1 MTKFAM
7 PRIGLADDMTSSKPA
22 LRDCIEAVLTQGDAL
37 MGTVIDGLNASQG
50 QTKGR
55 AALINQNP
63 ANKRAIEHLRLNAPA
78 VKATFSGELR
88 TVLYHSGAHDAG
100 PQPLL
105 RFDDFQFLEEKQID
119 ANIEFAVTQQEVCQA
134 VDEVLPPLNALIS
147 NLLGLVTVQAQ
158 LNPLKPEAFVHA
170 FRETMVRHM
179 PNEAVRSVLMTP
191 AAGLMG
197 ISLRQLYKDV
207 AEWLRSQGVE
217 PALPVGI
224 YPGTSSAAGAK
235 VPETAVSRTLLT
247 LDKLRRLLSGDL
259 DTGLALSPSA
269 PKDFINTVPASFV
282 ALEDLKLVE
291 PMMQRL
297 ARRAKLPDGVG
308 AHAAATQGSSASS
321 AAGFSMLSD
330 SPDAAAQKSTQSRQL
345 GRQLGR
351 EVVRLML
358 ENLMKDRRLLPQIRE
373 FIKELEPVLLQLS
386 QTDPRFFSERQHPAR
401 QLLDRLTHRSLAFS
415 SESDDGFGVFS
426 KAISNSVRVL
436 VGGSG
441 EAASFARVLRKL
453 EQGWEREEDALRKR
467 HEEGVRRL
475 LHAEQRNLLAERF
488 AEDFQARIKSKEVP
502 ELIVAFLRGPW
513 PQVVAESQLSHTDGA
528 SDPEGFLALV
538 DELIWS
544 VQVRLAR
551 RNRPRLVQLVPNL
564 LVKVRQGLQLIGYPE
579 ERIPVFFDELISLHE
594 KAFEGP
600 RASAVAGQDQADAA
614 VAGFGELVATADES
628 PEDDMPAKSGA
639 QAFRVDDYEAS
650 ESGYF
655 ADDADLQADLPA
667 GEPAFADAEPSP
679 WSVADL
685 HTGSWVEL
693 MLQGNW
699 VRAQLTWASPHRT
712 LFMFVSGQGLAHS
725 MSRRTMDRR
734 RVQGMIR
741 VVSDGN
747 VVGSALD
754 AVAQTAL
761 RNNLNQPEAQP

>member
-22 LRDCIEAVLTQGDAL
+22 LRDCIEAVLMQADAL

-63 ANKRAIEHLRLNAPA
+63 ANKRAIEHLRLTAPA
-78 VKATFSGELR
+78 VKATFSEELR
-88 TVLYHSGAHDAG
+88 SVLYNSGAHDAG

-134 VDEVLPPLNALIS
+134 VDDVLPPLNALIS

-170 FRETMVRHM
+170 LREALVRHM
-179 PNEAVRSVLMTP
+179 PDAAVRSFLITP

-197 ISLRQLYKDV
+197 ISLRQLYRDV
-207 AEWLRSQGVE
+207 SEWLRSQGVE
-217 PALPVGI
+217 SALPVGI

-259 DTGLALSPSA
+259 DTGLSLSPTG

-297 ARRAKLPDGVG
+297 ARRAKLPDGIG
-308 AHAAATQGSSASS
+308 AQPAGAQGSSASS

-330 SPDAAAQKSTQSRQL
+330 NPDAAAQKSSQSRQL

-415 SESDDGFGVFS
+415 SESDEGFGVFS

-453 EQGWEREEDALRKR
+453 EQGWEREEDSLRKR

-475 LHAEQRNLLAERF
+475 LHAEQRNLLAQRF
-488 AEDFQARIKSKEVP
+488 AEDFNARIKDKEVP

-513 PQVVAESQLSHTDGA
+513 SQVVAESQLSHTDGA

-564 LVKVRQGLQLIGYPE
+564 LVKVRQGLQLIAYPE

-600 RASAVAGQDQADAA
+600 RAAVPVDEGQPDAA
-614 VAGFGELVATADES
+614 VAGFGGLAATADES
-628 PEDDMPAKSGA
+628 QQDGMPATSGA
-639 QAFRVDDYEAS
+639 EAFRVDDYEAS

-667 GEPAFADAEPSP
+667 GVPVFADAEPSP

-693 MLQGNW
+693 MLQGSW

-761 RNNLNQPEAQP
+761 RNNLNQPNAQT

>member
-7 PRIGLADDMTSSKPA
+7 PRLGLADDLTSSKPA
-22 LRDCIEAVLTQGDAL
+22 LRDCIEAVLMQGDAL
-37 MGTVIDGLNASQG
+37 MGAVIDGLNATQG

-78 VKATFSGELR
+78 VKAAFSGELR
-88 TVLYHSGAHDAG
+88 TVLYNSGAHDAG

-170 FRETMVRHM
+170 LREAMVRHM
-179 PNEAVRSVLMTP
+179 PDDAVRGVLMTP

-197 ISLRQLYKDV
+197 IALRQLYKDV
-207 AEWLRSQGVE
+207 SEWLRSQGVE
-217 PALPVGI
+217 PALPIGI
-224 YPGTSSAAGAK
+224 YPGTSSVAGAK
-235 VPETAVSRTLLT
+235 TPETAVSRTLLT

-259 DTGLALSPSA
+259 DTGLALNPTG

-297 ARRAKLPDGVG
+297 ARRAKLPDGLG
-308 AHAAATQGSSASS
+308 TLAAAHAGALAPPSAS
-321 AAGFSMLSD
+321 FSMLSD
-330 SPDAAAQKSTQSRQL
+330 SPETVAQKSTQSRQL

-415 SESDDGFGVFS
+415 SESDEGFGAFS

-436 VGGSG
+436 AGGSG

-453 EQGWEREEDALRKR
+453 EQGWAREEDSLRKR

-475 LHAEQRNLLAERF
+475 LHAEQRNLLAQRF
-488 AEDFQARIKSKEVP
+488 AEDFHARIKDKDVP

-513 PQVVAESQLSHTDGA
+513 SQVVAESQLSHTDGA

-600 RASAVAGQDQADAA
+600 RATGPAVDGKTDEALGAGGDAA
-614 VAGFGELVATADES
+614 GMPDAALGDDSSAKAGAE
-628 PEDDMPAKSGA
+628 P
-639 QAFRVDDYEAS
+639 FRVDDYEAS

-655 ADDADLQADLPA
+655 ADDTDLAADLPVGA
-667 GEPAFADAEPSP
+667 AAFADAEPSP
-679 WSVADL
+679 WSVSDL

-693 MLQGNW
+693 MLQGSW

-747 VVGSALD
+747 VIGSALD

-761 RNNLNQPEAQP
+761 RNNLDQSEA

>member
-7 PRIGLADDMTSSKPA
+7 PRLGLADDLTGSKPA
-22 LRDCIEAVLTQGDAL
+22 LRDCLEAVLMQGDAL
-37 MGTVIDGLNASQG
+37 MGTVIDGLGATHG

-55 AALINQNP
+55 AALINQKP
-63 ANKRAIEHLRLNAPA
+63 ANKRAIEYLRLNAPA
-78 VKATFSGELR
+78 VKATFSQELR
-88 TVLYHSGAHDAG
+88 TVLYNSGAHDAG

-134 VDEVLPPLNALIS
+134 VDEVLPPLNALVS

-170 FRETMVRHM
+170 LREAMVRHM
-179 PNEAVRSVLMTP
+179 PDDEVRGALMTP

-197 ISLRQLYKDV
+197 ISLRQLYRDV
-207 AEWLRSQGVE
+207 SEWLRSQGVE
-217 PALPVGI
+217 PALPIGI
-224 YPGTSSAAGAK
+224 YPGTSSVAGAK
-235 VPETAVSRTLLT
+235 VPDTAVSRTLLT
-247 LDKLRRLLSGDL
+247 LDKLRKLLSGDL
-259 DTGLALSPSA
+259 DTGLTMSPTA

-297 ARRAKLPDGVG
+297 ARRAKLPDGIG
-308 AHAAATQGSSASS
+308 AHSFGYSSSPASSSASY
-321 AAGFSMLSD
+321 SMLSD
-330 SPDAAAQKSTQSRQL
+330 NPETVAQKSTQSRQL

-358 ENLMKDRRLLPQIRE
+358 ENLTKDGRLLPQIRE
-373 FIKELEPVLLQLS
+373 YIKALEPVLLQLS

-415 SESDDGFGVFS
+415 SESDEGFGVFS
-426 KAISNSVRVL
+426 KAFSNSVRVL
-436 VGGSG
+436 AGGSA

-453 EQGWEREEDALRKR
+453 EQGWAREEDSLRKR

-475 LHAEQRNLLAERF
+475 LHAEQRNLLAQRF
-488 AEDFQARIKSKEVP
+488 AEDFHARIKDKDIP

-513 PQVVAESQLSHTDGA
+513 AQVVAESQLSHTDGA

-551 RNRPRLVQLVPNL
+551 RNRPRLVQLVPSL

-594 KAFEGP
+594 KAFEGA
-600 RASAVAGQDQADAA
+600 RAAGPATDGLTDATVAD
-614 VAGFGELVATADES
+614 FGELAASLDASPADV
-628 PEDDMPAKSGA
+628 MPATSGA
-639 QAFRVDDYEAS
+639 GSFRVDDYEAS

-655 ADDADLQADLPA
+655 ADDADLEADLPA
-667 GEPAFADAEPSP
+667 GAPAFADAEPSP
-679 WSVADL
+679 WSVSDL

-761 RNNLNQPEAQP
+761 RNNLNQAEP

>member
-1 MTKFAM
+1 M

-22 LRDCIEAVLTQGDAL
+22 LRDCIEAVLMQGDAL
-37 MGTVIDGLNASQG
+37 MGAVIEGLNASQG
-50 QTKGR
+50 LTKGR
-55 AALINQNP
+55 AALIHQNP

-78 VKATFSGELR
+78 VKATFCEQLR

-134 VDEVLPPLNALIS
+134 VDDVLPPLNALVS
-147 NLLGLVTVQAQ
+147 NLLGLVTVQAA
-158 LNPLKPEAFVHA
+158 LNPLKPAAFVHA
-170 FRETMVRHM
+170 LREAMVRHI
-179 PNEAVRSVLMTP
+179 PDAATRSVLITP

-197 ISLRQLYKDV
+197 ISLRQLYRDV
-207 AEWLRSQGVE
+207 SEWLRSQGVE

-259 DTGLALSPSA
+259 DTGLGLSPSG

-297 ARRAKLPDGVG
+297 ARRAKLPDGI
-308 AHAAATQGSSASS
+308 AAQAQAPSSASASSS
-321 AAGFSMLSD
+321 AAFSMLSD
-330 SPDAAAQKSTQSRQL
+330 SPDAVAQKSSQSRQL

-358 ENLMKDRRLLPQIRE
+358 ENLMKDRRLLLQIRE
-373 FIKELEPVLLQLS
+373 YIKELEPVLLQLS

-415 SESDDGFGVFS
+415 SESDEGFGVFS

-453 EQGWEREEDALRKR
+453 EQGWEREEDSLRKR

-475 LHAEQRNLLAERF
+475 LHAEQRNLLAQRF
-488 AEDFQARIKSKEVP
+488 AEDFQARIKDKDVP
-502 ELIVAFLRGPW
+502 ELISAFLRGPW
-513 PQVVAESQLSHTDGA
+513 SQVAAESQLSHTDGA

-544 VQVRLAR
+544 VQVRLAQ

-579 ERIPVFFDELISLHE
+579 DRIPVFFDELISLHE

-600 RASAVAGQDQADAA
+600 RAAVAAVEDPADAA
-614 VAGFGELVATADES
+614 VAGFGELAEL
-628 PEDDMPAKSGA
+628 EDALPDGGAPAKVA
-639 QAFRVDDYEAS
+639 AEPFRVDDYEAS

-655 ADDADLQADLPA
+655 ADDADLAADRPVDVS
-667 GEPAFADAEPSP
+667 AFADAEPGP
-679 WSVADL
+679 WSVSDL

-693 MLQGNW
+693 MLHGTW

-734 RVQGMIR
+734 REQGMIR

-747 VVGSALD
+747 VIGSALD

-761 RNNLNQPEAQP
+761 RNNLDQPEA

>member
-1 MTKFAM
+1 MTKFAL

-22 LRDCIEAVLTQGDAL
+22 LRDCIEAVLMQGDAL
-37 MGTVIDGLNASQG
+37 MGTVIEGLNSTQG

-78 VKATFSGELR
+78 VKATFCEALR
-88 TVLYHSGAHDAG
+88 NVLYHSGAHDAG

-134 VDEVLPPLNALIS
+134 VDDVLPPLNALIS

-170 FRETMVRHM
+170 LREAMVRHM
-179 PNEAVRSVLMTP
+179 PNAAVRSVLITP

-197 ISLRQLYKDV
+197 ISLRQLYRDV
-207 AEWLRSQGVE
+207 SEWLRSQGVE

-259 DTGLALSPSA
+259 DTGLGLSPSG

-297 ARRAKLPDGVG
+297 ARRAKLPDGIG
-308 AHAAATQGSSASS
+308 AQALANSGASASSSAS
-321 AAGFSMLSD
+321 FSMLSD
-330 SPDAAAQKSTQSRQL
+330 SPDTVAQKSSQSRQL

-358 ENLMKDRRLLPQIRE
+358 ENLMKDRRLLPQVRE
-373 FIKELEPVLLQLS
+373 YIKELEPVLLQLS

-415 SESDDGFGVFS
+415 SENDEGFGVFS

-453 EQGWEREEDALRKR
+453 EQGWEREEDSLRKR

-475 LHAEQRNLLAERF
+475 LQAEQRNLLAERF
-488 AEDFQARIKSKEVP
+488 AEDFQARIKDKDIP

-513 PQVVAESQLSHTDGA
+513 SQVVAESQLSHTDGA

-538 DELIWS
+538 DDLIWS
-544 VQVRLAR
+544 VQVRLAQ

-579 ERIPVFFDELISLHE
+579 DRIPVFFDELISLHE

-600 RASAVAGQDQADAA
+600 RAAVAAVEEPADAA
-614 VAGFGELVATADES
+614 VAGFGELAATPDASPDADT
-628 PEDDMPAKSGA
+628 PAKVGA
-639 QAFRVDDYEAS
+639 ETFRVDDYEAS

-655 ADDADLQADLPA
+655 ADDTDLAVDRPV
-667 GEPAFADAEPSP
+667 GVPAFADAEPGP
-679 WSVADL
+679 WSVSDL

-693 MLQGNW
+693 MLQGTW

-734 RVQGMIR
+734 REQGMIR

-747 VVGSALD
+747 VIGSALD

-761 RNNLNQPEAQP
+761 RNNQDQPDA

>member
-7 PRIGLADDMTSSKPA
+7 PRLGLADDMTGSKPA
-22 LRDCIEAVLTQGDAL
+22 LRDCLEAVLMQGDAL
-37 MGTVIDGLNASQG
+37 MGTVIDGLGATQG

-55 AALINQNP
+55 AALINQDP
-63 ANKRAIEHLRLNAPA
+63 ANKRAIEYLRLNAPA
-78 VKATFSGELR
+78 VKATFSKELR
-88 TVLYHSGAHDAG
+88 TVLYNSGAHDAG

-134 VDEVLPPLNALIS
+134 VDEVLPPLNAMIS

-170 FRETMVRHM
+170 LRETMVRHM
-179 PNEAVRSVLMTP
+179 PDDGVRGVLMTP

-207 AEWLRSQGVE
+207 SEWLRSQGVE
-217 PALPVGI
+217 PALPIGI
-224 YPGTSSAAGAK
+224 YPGTSSVAGAK

-247 LDKLRRLLSGDL
+247 LDKLRKLLSGDL
-259 DTGLALSPSA
+259 DTGLAISPTG

-297 ARRAKLPDGVG
+297 ARRAKLPDGIG
-308 AHAAATQGSSASS
+308 AQALGSSSPPASSSASY
-321 AAGFSMLSD
+321 SMLSD
-330 SPDAAAQKSTQSRQL
+330 NPETVAQKSTQSRQL

-358 ENLMKDRRLLPQIRE
+358 ENLMKDSRLLPQIRE
-373 FIKELEPVLLQLS
+373 YIKELEPVLLQLS

-415 SESDDGFGVFS
+415 SESDEGFGVFS

-436 VGGSG
+436 VGSSG
-441 EAASFARVLRKL
+441 EAASFARVVRKL
-453 EQGWEREEDALRKR
+453 EQGWARDEDSLRKR

-475 LHAEQRNLLAERF
+475 LHAEARNLLAQRF
-488 AEDFQARIKSKEVP
+488 AEDFHARIEDKDIP

-513 PQVVAESQLSHTDGA
+513 AQVVAESQLSHTDGA

-551 RNRPRLVQLVPNL
+551 RNRPRLVQLVPHL

-594 KAFEGP
+594 KAFEGT
-600 RASAVAGQDQADAA
+600 RAPAPASDGQADAT
-614 VAGFGELVATADES
+614 VADFGELVATADVS
-628 PEDDMPAKSGA
+628 PDDGMSAQSGA
-639 QAFRVDDYEAS
+639 DAFCVDDYEAS

-655 ADDADLQADLPA
+655 ADDADLSADLPVGA
-667 GEPAFADAEPSP
+667 AALADAEPSP
-679 WSVADL
+679 WSVSDL

-693 MLQGNW
+693 MLQGAW

-747 VVGSALD
+747 VIGSALD

-761 RNNLNQPEAQP
+761 QNNLNQAEA

>member
-22 LRDCIEAVLTQGDAL
+22 LRDCIEAVLMQGDAL
-37 MGTVIDGLNASQG
+37 MGTVIEGLNTSQS
-50 QTKGR
+50 QAKGR

-63 ANKRAIEHLRLNAPA
+63 TNKRAIEHLRLNAPA

-88 TVLYHSGAHDAG
+88 TVLYNSGAHDAG

-119 ANIEFAVTQQEVCQA
+119 ANIEFAVTQQEVSQA
-134 VDEVLPPLNALIS
+134 VDDVLPPLNALIS

-170 FRETMVRHM
+170 LREALVRHM
-179 PNEAVRSVLMTP
+179 PDAAVRSVLITP

-207 AEWLRSQGVE
+207 SEWLRSQGVE

-224 YPGTSSAAGAK
+224 YPGTSSTVGAK

-259 DTGLALSPSA
+259 DTGLALSPSG

-297 ARRAKLPDGVG
+297 ARRAKLPDGIG
-308 AHAAATQGSSASS
+308 GHAAGALGSTASS

-330 SPDAAAQKSTQSRQL
+330 SPETAAQKSNQSRQL

-415 SESDDGFGVFS
+415 SESDEGFGVFS

-453 EQGWEREEDALRKR
+453 EQGWEREEDSLRKR

-475 LHAEQRNLLAERF
+475 LHAEQRNLLAQRF
-488 AEDFQARIKSKEVP
+488 AEDFQARIKDKEVP

-513 PQVVAESQLSHTDGA
+513 SQVVAESQLSHTDGA

-600 RASAVAGQDQADAA
+600 RAVAAAADDQPDAA
-614 VAGFGELVATADES
+614 VVGFGELAATADES
-628 PEDDMPAKSGA
+628 QRDGMPATSGA
-639 QAFRVDDYEAS
+639 EAFRVDDYEAN

-655 ADDADLQADLPA
+655 ADDADLQADLPVGA
-667 GEPAFADAEPSP
+667 PVFADAEPSP

-761 RNNLNQPEAQP
+761 RNNLNQPDAQP

>member
-7 PRIGLADDMTSSKPA
+7 PRIGLADDMTHSKPA
-22 LRDCIEAVLTQGDAL
+22 LRDCIEAVLMQGDAL

-63 ANKRAIEHLRLNAPA
+63 ANKRAIERLRLNAPA
-78 VKATFSGELR
+78 VKATFSEELR
-88 TVLYHSGAHDAG
+88 FVLYNSGAHDAG

-134 VDEVLPPLNALIS
+134 VDDVLPPLNALVS

-170 FRETMVRHM
+170 LREAMVRHL
-179 PNEAVRSVLMTP
+179 PDTAVRSVLMTP

-259 DTGLALSPSA
+259 DTGLALSPTG

-297 ARRAKLPDGVG
+297 ARRAKLPDGIG
-308 AHAAATQGSSASS
+308 AAALASASS
-321 AAGFSMLSD
+321 PGPSFSMLSD
-330 SPDAAAQKSTQSRQL
+330 GPDAAAQKGTQSRQL

-358 ENLMKDRRLLPQIRE
+358 ENLMKDRRLLPQVRE
-373 FIKELEPVLLQLS
+373 YIKELEPVLLQLS
-386 QTDPRFFSERQHPAR
+386 QTDPRYFSERQHPAR

-415 SESDDGFGVFS
+415 SESDEGFGVFS

-441 EAASFARVLRKL
+441 DAASFARVLRKL
-453 EQGWEREEDALRKR
+453 EQGWAREEDSLRKR

-475 LHAEQRNLLAERF
+475 LHAEQRNLLAQRF
-488 AEDFQARIKSKEVP
+488 AEDFQAQIKDKDVP

-513 PQVVAESQLSHTDGA
+513 SQVVAESQLSHTDGA

-544 VQVRLAR
+544 VQVRLAQ

-600 RASAVAGQDQADAA
+600 RAAVRPADGEADAA
-614 VAGFGELVATADES
+614 VADFGELAASPDAS
-628 PEDDMPAKSGA
+628 PEDGMPAKSGA
-639 QAFRVDDYEAS
+639 EAFRVDDYEAS

-655 ADDADLQADLPA
+655 ADDADLKADLPA
-667 GEPAFADAEPSP
+667 GAPAFADAEPSP
-679 WSVADL
+679 WSVSDL

-693 MLQGNW
+693 MLQGSW

-712 LFMFVSGQGLAHS
+712 LFMFVSGKGLAHS

-761 RNNLNQPEAQP
+761 RNNLNQAEA